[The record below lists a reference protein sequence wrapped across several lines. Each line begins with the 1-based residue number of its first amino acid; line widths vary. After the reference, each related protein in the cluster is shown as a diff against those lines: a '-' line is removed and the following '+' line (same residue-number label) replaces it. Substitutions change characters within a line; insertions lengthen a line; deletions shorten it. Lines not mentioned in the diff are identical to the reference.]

1 MMTEA
6 MHNPFLMDRFVALK
20 AAEYVR
26 HAWSSMGSELV
37 LRPGGLV
44 ERRADET
51 LGRALALLEEV
62 SREGLMPAIAR
73 ARFGDVARA
82 EDGGKGLAGVV
93 AREPG
98 YFNPLVELLEARAS
112 DDPDGDHDWDPGSRV
127 GAGLEGLAL

>member
-1 MMTEA
+1 
-6 MHNPFLMDRFVALK
+6 
-20 AAEYVR
+20 
-26 HAWSSMGSELV
+26 MGAELV

-62 SREGLMPAIAR
+62 ARDGLMPAIAR

-93 AREPG
+93 ERAPG
-98 YFNPLVELLEARAS
+98 YFNPLVELLEARAGGG
-112 DDPDGDHDWDPGSRV
+112 DDADPDDGGFGPGRPV
-127 GAGLEGLAL
+127 DAGVEGLAL